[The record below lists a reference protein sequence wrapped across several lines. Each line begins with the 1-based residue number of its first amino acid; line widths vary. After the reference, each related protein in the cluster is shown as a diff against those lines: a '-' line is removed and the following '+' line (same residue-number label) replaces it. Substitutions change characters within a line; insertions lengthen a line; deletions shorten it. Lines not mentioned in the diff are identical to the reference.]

1 MGIQTYYH
9 LKAIDYPVNF
19 PDALDAVPVLLDKHT
34 YFDDWIMNRM
44 FVMMQNVQQYLIDNK
59 AKIEA

>member
-9 LKAIDYPVNF
+9 LKAVDYPVNF
-19 PDALDAVPVLLDKHT
+19 PGALDAVPILLDKHT

-59 AKIEA
+59 DTIEA